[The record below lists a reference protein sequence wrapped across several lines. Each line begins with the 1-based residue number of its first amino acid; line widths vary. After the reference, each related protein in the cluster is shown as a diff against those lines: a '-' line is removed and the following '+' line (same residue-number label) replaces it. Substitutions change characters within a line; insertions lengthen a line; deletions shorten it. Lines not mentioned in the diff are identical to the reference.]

1 MYWIDP
7 DSAVADSQALNTV
20 AKYIDAMTETPGDS
34 DGGPTPPSE
43 AADDPR
49 NTVSD
54 VTTTVSPPSD
64 EPTGSTADETPPGTV
79 TVVGTAHISEHS
91 VTEVEDT
98 IDRERP
104 DVVAVELDEGRYRQ
118 MQGETPDDLDA
129 GDLLKGNTVFQFLA
143 YWMLSY
149 VQTQLGE
156 RFDIEPGADMQAAID
171 VAERLGIDV
180 ALVDR
185 DIQTTIQR
193 FWARMSITEKLRMVG
208 GLAFG
213 ITDSRIVG
221 VVAGLFIGILAGPVI
236 GLFGGQIG
244 ITDSLLTSVTGGVLA
259 AVAAGLVI
267 DQIGKVGL
275 SPDARLYAA
284 TAIGAAS
291 GVVTAAFGLI
301 DGLVTA
307 YLGGFTV
314 RAVGSLG
321 LGISFGLT
329 VGVTVALLLGVLGR
343 GGEPEHGGIEEL
355 DMEQLT
361 DTDVVTM
368 MMEEFRQFSPGGA
381 EALIDE
387 RDAFIAHRLVALRDA
402 GYSVVAVVGAG
413 HRAGIERYLEQPE
426 TLPPMADLVGRE
438 SGRGLP
444 WKKLVGYGITI
455 AFVSFFI
462 LLALAG
468 VENAFLFR
476 LFGAWFL
483 INAVF
488 AFGFAKLAGA
498 RWSSASVGGAVAW
511 MTSIN
516 PMLAPGWF
524 TGYVELRHLTVNVG
538 DIGTLND
545 LLTDETQSPSEL
557 ISAMLDV
564 PLFKLIV
571 VVAMTNVGSIVASFL
586 FAVYVIPAMFG
597 AEVGGVD
604 EVGRLMV
611 DGARTGAELIR
622 DTIVRAI

>member
-1 MYWIDP
+1 
-7 DSAVADSQALNTV
+7 
-20 AKYIDAMTETPGDS
+20 
-34 DGGPTPPSE
+34 
-43 AADDPR
+43 
-49 NTVSD
+49 
-54 VTTTVSPPSD
+54 
-64 EPTGSTADETPPGTV
+64 
-79 TVVGTAHISEHS
+79 
-91 VTEVEDT
+91 
-98 IDRERP
+98 
-104 DVVAVELDEGRYRQ
+104 
-118 MQGETPDDLDA
+118 
-129 GDLLKGNTVFQFLA
+129 
-143 YWMLSY
+143 
-149 VQTQLGE
+149 
-156 RFDIEPGADMQAAID
+156 MQAAID
-171 VAERLGIDV
+171 VAEGLGIDV

-193 FWARMSITEKLRMVG
+193 FWARMTITEKLRMVG

-213 ITDSRIVG
+213 VTDSRVVG
-221 VVAGLFIGILAGPVI
+221 VVAGLFVGILAGPAI
-236 GLFGGQIG
+236 GIFGGTFGVTTAI
-244 ITDSLLTSVTGGVLA
+244 LTSVTGGVIA
-259 AVAAGLVI
+259 AVAGGLLV
-267 DQIGKVGL
+267 DQVGKVGL

-284 TAIGAAS
+284 TAL
-291 GVVTAAFGLI
+291 GVTAGVTVAAFGLA
-301 DGLVTA
+301 DGLVST

-314 RAVGSLG
+314 RAIGSLG
-321 LGISFGLT
+321 LGVSLGLT
-329 VGVTVALLLGVLGR
+329 LGVVVAGVLGVLGR
-343 GGEPEHGGIEEL
+343 GGQPEQGGIEEL
-355 DMEQLT
+355 GVEELT

-402 GYSVVAVVGAG
+402 GHDVVAVVGAG
-413 HRAGIERYLEQPE
+413 HRAGIEGYLANPE
-426 TLPPMADLVGRE
+426 TLPDMEGLVGRE

-444 WKKLVGYGITI
+444 WKKAIGYAITVGFV
-455 AFVSFFI
+455 AFFV

-483 INAVF
+483 INGVF
-488 AFGFAKLAGA
+488 AFAFAKLAGA
-498 RWSSASVGGAVAW
+498 RWTSAGVGGAVAW

-524 TGYVELRHLTVNVG
+524 TGYVELRTLTVNVG
-538 DIGTLND
+538 DIGTLNE
-545 LLTDETQSPSEL
+545 LLSDETRSPSDL
-557 ISAMLDV
+557 VSAMLDV

-622 DTIVRAI
+622 NAIVGGA

>member
-1 MYWIDP
+1 
-7 DSAVADSQALNTV
+7 
-20 AKYIDAMTETPGDS
+20 MTETPGGS
-34 DGGPTPPSE
+34 AGG
-43 AADDPR
+43 
-49 NTVSD
+49 
-54 VTTTVSPPSD
+54 SPP
-64 EPTGSTADETPPGTV
+64 PTADANTGGSSGGGAESGGVAATSGSV
-79 TVVGTAHISEHS
+79 NVVGTAHISEQS
-91 VTEVEDT
+91 VDEVEET
-98 IDRERP
+98 IERERP

-118 MQGETPDDLDA
+118 LQGETPGDLDA

-149 VQTQLGE
+149 VQTQLGD
-156 RFDIEPGADMQAAID
+156 RFDIEPGADMKAAID
-171 VAERLGIDV
+171 VAEALGIDV

-193 FWARMSITEKLRMVG
+193 FWARMSLTEKLRMVG

-213 ITDSRIVG
+213 VTDSRIVG
-221 VVAGLFIGILAGPVI
+221 VVVGLFVGILAGPAI
-236 GLFGGQIG
+236 GLFGGSIG
-244 ITDSLLTSVTGGVLA
+244 VTDALLTSVTGGVLA
-259 AVAAGLVI
+259 GIAVAVVV
-267 DQIGKVGL
+267 DQIGKIGL

-284 TAIGAAS
+284 AVLGVSS
-291 GVVTAAFGLI
+291 GITVAAFGAAN
-301 DGLVTA
+301 GLVSA

-321 LGISFGLT
+321 LGLSFGLT
-329 VGVTVALLLGVLGR
+329 LGVVVALLLGLVGR
-343 GGEPEHGGIEEL
+343 GGDPDHGGIEEL
-355 DMEQLT
+355 RMEELT

-402 GYSVVAVVGAG
+402 GHDVVAVVGAG
-413 HRAGIERYLEQPE
+413 HRAGIEGYLANPA
-426 TLPPMADLVGRE
+426 TLPPMETLVGRE

-444 WKKLVGYGITI
+444 WKKAIGYGITI
-455 AFVSFFI
+455 AFVAFFV

-488 AFGFAKLAGA
+488 AFAFAKAAGA
-498 RWSSASVGGAVAW
+498 RWTSASVGGAVAW

-524 TGYVELRHLTVNVG
+524 TGYVELRSLTVNVG
-538 DIGTLND
+538 DIGALND
-545 LLTDETQSPSEL
+545 LLSDETKSPSEL
-557 ISAMLDV
+557 VSAMLDV

-571 VVAMTNVGSIVASFL
+571 IVAMTNVGSIVASFL

-604 EVGRLMV
+604 EVGKLMI
-611 DGARTGAELIR
+611 DGARSGAELIR
-622 DTIVRAI
+622 NAIVGTA

>member
-1 MYWIDP
+1 M
-7 DSAVADSQALNTV
+7 
-20 AKYIDAMTETPGDS
+20 
-34 DGGPTPPSE
+34 
-43 AADDPR
+43 
-49 NTVSD
+49 
-54 VTTTVSPPSD
+54 
-64 EPTGSTADETPPGTV
+64 
-79 TVVGTAHISEHS
+79 TVVGTAHVSERS
-91 VTEVEDT
+91 VDEVEEA
-98 IDRERP
+98 IERERP

-129 GDLLKGNTVFQFLA
+129 GDLLTGNTVFQFIA

-149 VQTQLGE
+149 VQTQLGD
-156 RFDIEPGADMQAAID
+156 RFDIEPGADMRAAID
-171 VAERLGIDV
+171 VAEGLGIDV

-193 FWARMSITEKLRMVG
+193 FWARMSITEKFRMAG

-213 ITDSRIVG
+213 VTDSRVVG
-221 VVAGLFIGILAGPVI
+221 VLVGLFAGILAGPVI
-236 GLFGGQIG
+236 GLFGGAVG
-244 ITDSLLTSVTGGVLA
+244 VTDALLTSVTGGVLA
-259 AVAAGLVI
+259 ALAVALVV
-267 DQIGKVGL
+267 DQVGKAGL

-284 TAIGAAS
+284 TALGVGS
-291 GVVTAAFGLI
+291 GITVAAFGVA
-301 DGLVTA
+301 DGLVSA

-314 RAVGSLG
+314 TAIGSLG
-321 LGISFGLT
+321 LGISLGLT
-329 VGVTVALLLGVLGR
+329 LGVVVAALLGLVGR
-343 GGEPEHGGIEEL
+343 SGEPEHGGIEEL
-355 DMEQLT
+355 GVEELT

-402 GYSVVAVVGAG
+402 GHDVVAVVGAG
-413 HRAGIERYLEQPE
+413 HRAGIERYLANPS
-426 TLPPMADLVGRE
+426 TLPPIEGLVGRE

-444 WKKLVGYGITI
+444 WKKLFGYAITVG
-455 AFVSFFI
+455 FVGFFI

-483 INAVF
+483 INGVF
-488 AFGFAKLAGA
+488 AFAFAKVAGA
-498 RWSSASVGGAVAW
+498 RWTSAGVGGAVAW

-524 TGYVELRHLTVNVG
+524 TGYVELRSLTVNVG

-545 LLTDETQSPSEL
+545 LLSDETLSPSEL
-557 ISAMLDV
+557 ISSMLDV

-604 EVGRLMV
+604 EVGRLMIE
-611 DGARTGAELIR
+611 GARTGAELIR
-622 DTIVRAI
+622 NAVVGGGGA

>member
-1 MYWIDP
+1 
-7 DSAVADSQALNTV
+7 
-20 AKYIDAMTETPGDS
+20 MTETPGGS
-34 DGGPTPPSE
+34 DGASVPPTASDPSAASGTDDGVE
-43 AADDPR
+43 A
-49 NTVSD
+49 
-54 VTTTVSPPSD
+54 
-64 EPTGSTADETPPGTV
+64 EGGSV
-79 TVVGTAHISEHS
+79 TVVGTAHVSQRS
-91 VTEVEDT
+91 VDEVEEAVE
-98 IDRERP
+98 RERP

-129 GDLLKGNTVFQFLA
+129 GDLLRGNTVFQFLA

-149 VQTQLGE
+149 VQTQLGN
-156 RFDIEPGADMQAAID
+156 RFDIEPGSDMRAAID
-171 VAERLGIDV
+171 VAEGLGIDV

-193 FWARMSITEKLRMVG
+193 FWARMTVTEKLRMVG

-213 ITDSRIVG
+213 VTDSRIVG
-221 VVAGLFIGILAGPVI
+221 VLAGLFVGIIAGPAI
-236 GLFGGQIG
+236 GLFGGAFG
-244 ITDSLLTSVTGGVLA
+244 VTDALLTSVTGGVLA
-259 AVAAGLVI
+259 ALVVGVAV
-267 DQIGKVGL
+267 DQVGKAAL
-275 SPDARLYAA
+275 SPDGRLYAA
-284 TAIGAAS
+284 AVLGVGAGIAAAALGALD
-291 GVVTAAFGLI
+291 GVVT
-301 DGLVTA
+301 T
-307 YLGGFTV
+307 YLGGF
-314 RAVGSLG
+314 AVTAIGSLG
-321 LGISFGLT
+321 LGIAFGLT
-329 VGVTVALLLGVLGR
+329 LGVFVSAALGLVGR
-343 GGEPEHGGIEEL
+343 GGEPEHGGIEDLGAE
-355 DMEQLT
+355 ELT

-387 RDAFIAHRLVALRDA
+387 RDAFIAHRLVALREA
-402 GYSVVAVVGAG
+402 GHDVVAVVGAG
-413 HRAGIERYLEQPE
+413 HRAGIERYLENPE

-438 SGRGLP
+438 RGGGLP
-444 WKKLVGYGITI
+444 WKKAVGYAITVG
-455 AFVSFFI
+455 FVGFFV

-483 INAVF
+483 INGIF
-488 AFGFAKLAGA
+488 AFAFAKVAGA
-498 RWSSASVGGAVAW
+498 RWTAAGVGGAVAW

-545 LLTDETQSPSEL
+545 LLSDETLSPSDL
-557 ISAMLDV
+557 VSRMLDV

-597 AEVGGVD
+597 SEVGGVD

-611 DGARTGAELIR
+611 EGARTGAELIR
-622 DTIVRAI
+622 SVLVGGGGA